1 MIIQRRGFVNSGYN
15 DKFSFSPDQ
24 DGKGGNVGD
33 DAEDKYYP
41 EYEAGREY
49 RISFYDQIYVREQ
62 VKI

>member
-1 MIIQRRGFVNSGYN
+1 MGHVGDYGE
-15 DKFSFSPDQ
+15 DH
-24 DGKGGNVGD
+24 VGD